1 MRSLF
6 IVVFSVLIVTTSYSQ
21 DKKDV
26 TLEDVWRDY
35 KFYGSSVGGVRS
47 MNDGVHYTTLETGE
61 NGVNIVKYAY
71 ANKNVEEVLV
81 ASSSLLHGDHS
92 VEDKF
97 LKINGYE
104 FSSDETKLLIA
115 TEQESIYRHSAKA
128 HYYIYDL
135 RTKKLSKL
143 TNGVKQMYATFS
155 PSANKVAYVKD
166 NDLYYKDLSINK
178 EIRITTDGRKN
189 GIINGASDWVYEE
202 ELVLVKAFKWSPE
215 GEKIAYF
222 RFDESEVKEWMMKMY
237 KSLYPHEE
245 RFKYPKAGE
254 DNSKVEVFFYDLAN
268 GVKTKA
274 NIGTEHEYISR
285 INWTNDG
292 KNLAIQSLNRHQ
304 SDLKIHLTN
313 AKSGQSIVVFNEKND
328 KYVEVPTTEFLTTKN
343 QFIITSEK
351 DGFNHIYLYDV
362 SGKLVNQVT
371 KGNWDVTSYYG
382 IDEKKGIIYYQS
394 AELGAIDKQVYSIK
408 LNGASK
414 KRLTSKNGKNRA
426 DFSSSFKY
434 FINYHSSAS
443 TPSYI
448 TLRDNTGKVKSVLE
462 DNKDLKKT
470 LQEFNFS
477 KKEFFK
483 IKVNNSEL
491 NAWKIVPSNFDTS
504 KKYPVLMYVYGG
516 PGINTVNDSW
526 DGGNT
531 FWFQHLA
538 SKGYII
544 VSVDNRG
551 TGSRGEAFKKITY
564 KQLGKYETE
573 DQIASAKYL
582 ATLPYVDGSRIG
594 IFGWSY
600 GGYMS
605 SLCITKGADV
615 FSTAIAV
622 APVSNWRYYDNIYT
636 ERYMQT
642 PQENANGYDDNSPI
656 NHVDKL
662 KGNYLLIHG
671 MADDNVHYQN
681 AVEMSAALVK
691 ANKQFTQMAYPNK
704 NHGIYGGNTRLHLY
718 NLMTNFILK
727 NL

>member
-1 MRSLF
+1 MRNLF
-6 IVVFSVLIVTTSYSQ
+6 AIVLSVLIVGTACSQ

-35 KFYGSSVGGVRS
+35 KFYASSVGGFRS
-47 MNDGVHYTTLETGE
+47 MNDGIHYTTLERGKD
-61 NGVNIVKYAY
+61 GADIMKYAY
-71 ANKNVEEVLV
+71 ANKKVEEVLV
-81 ASSSLLHGDHS
+81 DGKELKMGD
-92 VEDKF
+92 KTI
-97 LKINGYE
+97 KINDYE
-104 FSSDETKLLIA
+104 FSADESKLLIA
-115 TEQESIYRHSAKA
+115 SEKEGIYRHSSKS
-128 HYYIYDL
+128 HYYVYDL
-135 RTKKLSKL
+135 KTKKLTKL
-143 TNGVKQMYATFS
+143 TDGDKQMYATFS
-155 PSANKVAYVKD
+155 PLANKVAYVK
-166 NDLYYKDLSINK
+166 NNNMYYKDLGSNK
-178 EIRITTDGRKN
+178 EIQMTTDGKKN
-189 GIINGASDWVYEE
+189 EIINGASDWVYEE
-202 ELVLVKAFKWSPE
+202 ELVLVKAFKWSPD
-215 GEKIAYF
+215 GKKIAYY
-222 RFDESEVKEWMMKMY
+222 RFDESNVKEWLMKMY

-254 DNSKVEVFFYDLAN
+254 DNSKVEIFFYDVASAK
-268 GVKTKA
+268 KTKA
-274 NIGTEHEYISR
+274 NIGEKYEYISR

-292 KNLAIQSLNRHQ
+292 KSLAIQSLNRHQ
-304 SDLKIHLTN
+304 NDLNIHLTN
-313 AKSGQSIVVFNEKND
+313 AETGESKIILND
-328 KYVEVPTTEFLTTKN
+328 KYVEVPTTEFLSSKD
-343 QFIITSEK
+343 QFIMTSEK

-362 SGKLVNQVT
+362 TGKLINQIT
-371 KGNWDVTSYYG
+371 KGNWDVTNYYG
-382 IDEKKGIIYYQS
+382 IDEKKGILYYQS
-394 AELGAIDKQVYSIK
+394 AELSAIDKQVYAIK
-408 LNGASK
+408 LNGSSK
-414 KRLTSKNGKNRA
+414 KRLTTKSGQNRA

-443 TPSYI
+443 TPNYI
-448 TLRDNTGKVKSVLE
+448 TLCDNTGKVKSVLE
-462 DNKDLKKT
+462 DNEALNKT
-470 LQEFNFS
+470 LEGVNFS
-477 KKEFFK
+477 KKVFFK
-483 IKVNNSEL
+483 IKANDVEL
-491 NAWKIVPSNFDTS
+491 NAWKILPSDFDES
-504 KKYPVLMYVYGG
+504 KKYPVLMFVYGG

-538 SKGYII
+538 SKGYIV

-582 ATLPYVDGSRIG
+582 STLPYVDGSRIG

-615 FSTAIAV
+615 FKAAIAV

-642 PQENANGYDDNSPI
+642 PQENADGYDNNSPI
-656 NHVDKL
+656 NHVEKL
-662 KGNYLLIHG
+662 KGNYLLVHG

-681 AVEMSAALVK
+681 AVEMSAALIK
-691 ANKQFTQMAYPNK
+691 ANKQFAEMMYPNK

-718 NLMTNFILK
+718 TLMTNFILE

>member
-1 MRSLF
+1 MRSVLVF
-6 IVVFSVLIVTTSYSQ
+6 VFSICLLGGTYSQ
-21 DKKDV
+21 NKKDV
-26 TLEDVWRDY
+26 TLENVWRDY
-35 KFYGSSVGGVRS
+35 KFYARSVGGFRS
-47 MNDGVHYTTLETGE
+47 MNDGIHYTTLEMGD
-61 NGVNIVKYAY
+61 IVKYAY
-71 ANKNVEEVLV
+71 ANKKIEQVLV
-81 ASSSLLHGDHS
+81 SGK
-92 VEDKF
+92 E
-97 LKINGYE
+97 LKSGEKTIEINDYE
-104 FSSDETKLLIA
+104 FSSDESKLLIA
-115 TEQESIYRHSAKA
+115 SGKEGIYRHSSKS

-135 RTKKLSKL
+135 KSKKLSKL
-143 TNGVKQMYATFS
+143 TDGSKQMYATFS

-166 NDLYYKDLSINK
+166 NDMFYKDLTSNK
-178 EIRITTDGRKN
+178 EVQITADGKKN
-189 GIINGASDWVYEE
+189 EIINGASDWVYEE
-202 ELVLVKAFKWSPE
+202 ELVLVKAFKWSPD
-215 GEKIAYF
+215 GKKIAYF
-222 RFDESEVKEWMMKMY
+222 RFDESNVKEWLMKMY
-237 KSLYPHEE
+237 NSLYPHEE

-254 DNSKVEVFFYDLAN
+254 DNSKVSIFFYDLTNAKK
-268 GVKTKA
+268 VKA
-274 NIGTEHEYISR
+274 DIGSTYEYISR

-292 KNLAIQSLNRHQ
+292 VNLAIQSLNRHQ
-304 SDLKIHLTN
+304 NDLNIHLTN
-313 AKSGQSIVVFNEKND
+313 AESGESKIIFNEKNE
-328 KYVEVPTTEFLTTKN
+328 KYVEVPTTEFLTSKD

-362 SGKLVNQVT
+362 SGKLINQIT

-382 IDEKKGIIYYQS
+382 IDEKKGILYYQS
-394 AELGAIDKQVYSIK
+394 AELSAIDKQVYSIK
-408 LNGASK
+408 LSGSSK
-414 KRLTSKNGKNRA
+414 KRLTSKSGQNRA
-426 DFSSSFKY
+426 DFSSSYKY

-443 TPSYI
+443 TPNYI
-448 TLRDNTGKVKSVLE
+448 TLRDNAGKVKSVLE
-462 DNKDLKKT
+462 DNEELNKT
-470 LQEFNFS
+470 LEGINFS

-483 IKVNNSEL
+483 IKANGVEL
-491 NAWKIVPSNFDTS
+491 NAWKILPINFDKT
-504 KKYPVLMYVYGG
+504 KKYPVFMFVYGG

-538 SKGYII
+538 SKGYIV

-615 FSTAIAV
+615 FKMAIAV
-622 APVSNWRYYDNIYT
+622 APVTNWRYYDNIYT
-636 ERYMQT
+636 ERFMQT
-642 PQENANGYDDNSPI
+642 PQENADGYDDNSPI

-662 KGNYLLIHG
+662 KGSYLLIHG

-681 AVEMSAALVK
+681 SVEMSAALIK
-691 ANKQFTQMAYPNK
+691 ANKQFTEMMYPNK

-718 NLMTNFILK
+718 TLMTNFILE